1 LILQAKEKCG
11 QTKEAVVRCAATNAL
26 VLDVSGGPISAP
38 EERPSGMK
46 PNLLPWLAKPSG
58 SVCRGLLAVIVLI
71 YTHRLILKPIMK
83 QGVHAE
89 AYI

>member
-1 LILQAKEKCG
+1 
-11 QTKEAVVRCAATNAL
+11 
-26 VLDVSGGPISAP
+26 
-38 EERPSGMK
+38 MK

-89 AYI
+89 AYISA

>member
-1 LILQAKEKCG
+1 MCNSECSRAG
-11 QTKEAVVRCAATNAL
+11 WGRRT
-26 VLDVSGGPISAP
+26 ISAP

-89 AYI
+89 AYISA